1 MEYNDFV
8 FVDDDEYQDEIDFIM
23 TLRGD
28 EIDSWWGNLAPEE
41 QERAQG
47 LIRMAEELLKMEQT
61 MNTRPVCQV
70 MPESRSRH

>member
-1 MEYNDFV
+1 MEYDDFA

-28 EIDSWWGNLAPEE
+28 EIDSWWENLAPEE

-47 LIRMAEELLKMEQT
+47 LIRMAEDLLKMAKT
-61 MNTRPVCQV
+61 VDGLPLCRV
-70 MPESRSRH
+70 MPESKTCH